1 MEEKLSREYILNLKR
16 IMDLKNI
23 VTNKKLNTIEG
34 AISLQKINIK
44 TFEEYK
50 LKTADL
56 LFPLIWFF

>member
-1 MEEKLSREYILNLKR
+1 
-16 IMDLKNI
+16 MDLKNI

-56 LFPLIWFF
+56 LFPLI